1 MPARTLTRLSGQLHF
16 LYTHN
21 NAMGYGRMG
30 VQLHKVFTELG
41 LDVVDHLRPTDTP
54 APCALWASLSSNA
67 QGWYA
72 GQHLALLTMWEA
84 NELPENLREGLHN
97 FAQVFVPSLANV
109 DLFSR
114 YHDDV
119 TWVPLGVDPR
129 TWDFREREEPS
140 RTFRFLADGR
150 GERKGTD
157 MAVAAFKR
165 AFPRQKRG
173 PGPQPQLV
181 LKGWDHNTNYVSPDI
196 KTCQT
201 RLSEG
206 AEVDL
211 YASAHCFLAPSRGE
225 GWGLQPLQAMAQGCP
240 TILTDAHGQ
249 EAFAD
254 LGYPVQARLAKAN
267 YRLFG
272 ESGQWWEPDLE
283 QLIEH
288 MRWVYDHYDQAR
300 GLARTSSAA
309 VLDPETGFTWE
320 RTATTLVR
328 DMRVDLK
335 SRLSPGPWTR
345 PTSRLFPLIVRMDWR
360 CEVAGEM
367 FYFKPGKLYHERGE
381 IKRML
386 FEAGCLDPAC
396 MTMDGAE
403 TGLLAE
409 QVERIGSMSAA
420 HEACPTC
427 GQQLN
432 TKPLWEYEDA
442 GSSGL

>member
-1 MPARTLTRLSGQLHF
+1 MRPASQLHF

-21 NAMGYGRMG
+21 SAMGYGRMG
-30 VQLHKVFTELG
+30 VKLHEAFTDLG
-41 LDVVDHLRPTDTP
+41 VDVIDHLRPTDDP
-54 APCALWASLSSNA
+54 APAALWASLSSNA
-67 QGWYA
+67 QGWFK

-84 NELPENLREGLHN
+84 NALPENLREGLHN
-97 FAQVFVPSLANV
+97 FDQVFVPSTQNV
-109 DLFSR
+109 ELFSQ
-114 YHDDV
+114 YHPDV
-119 TWVPLGVDPR
+119 TWVPLGVDPH
-129 TWDFREREEPS
+129 TWQYREREQPG
-140 RTFRFLADGR
+140 RVFRFLADGR

-157 MAVAAFKR
+157 LAVSAFKR
-165 AFPRQKRG
+165 AFPRTKRA
-173 PGPQPQLV
+173 PGPIPQLT
-181 LKGWDHNTNYVSPDI
+181 LKGWDHNATYVSPDI
-196 KTCQT
+196 YTAQS

-240 TILTDAHGQ
+240 TILTNAHGQ
-249 EAFAD
+249 ASFAP
-254 LGYPVQARLAKAN
+254 LGYPLDARLAKAN

-272 ESGQWWEPDLE
+272 ESGMWWEPDLD
-283 QLIEH
+283 QLIER
-288 MRWVYDHYDQAR
+288 MRWVYDNYDTAC
-300 GLARTSSAA
+300 GSAQVASDA
-309 VLDPETGFTWE
+309 VLDPDTGFTWE
-320 RTATTLVR
+320 RSARLLL
-328 DMRVDLK
+328 DGMHVDLK
-335 SRLSPGPWTR
+335 SKLSAGPWTR
-345 PTSRLFPLIVRMDWR
+345 PTTQLFPLIVRMDWR

-367 FYFKPGKLYHERGE
+367 FYFRPGKLYHERAE

-396 MTMDGAE
+396 LDMEGSE
-403 TGLLAE
+403 TGLTPD

-432 TKPLWEYEDA
+432 TKPLWEYADG